1 MNNYLNKKIKESL
14 AMIKINN
21 DTTWFV
27 PNRKILNM
35 SILEFVEFERA
46 RLAETTPDNPKYK
59 HHYSNDAKT
68 KPDNKPVQLSF
79 FDDMEY

>member
-1 MNNYLNKKIKESL
+1 MNKDLNKKIIEGL
-14 AMIKINN
+14 GMIKINN

-46 RLAETTPDNPKYK
+46 RLSETTPDNPKYK
-59 HHYSNDAKT
+59 HHYSNDAET
-68 KPDNKPVQLSF
+68 KPVNKPVQISF
-79 FDDMEY
+79 FVELEY